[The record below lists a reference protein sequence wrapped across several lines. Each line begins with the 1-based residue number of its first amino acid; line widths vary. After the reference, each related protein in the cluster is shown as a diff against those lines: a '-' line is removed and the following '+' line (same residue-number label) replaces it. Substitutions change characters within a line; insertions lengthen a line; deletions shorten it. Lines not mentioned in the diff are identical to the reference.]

1 MELPLL
7 EPIYQKYKDQGFEIV
22 AVDVRADDAGAKK
35 FMAENGLTYTMLS
48 GNVELASQ
56 SYGISSVPSSFLI
69 SGDGT
74 IVATGGAYN
83 KNNIAE
89 LDKKIGSFLK

>member
-35 FMAENGLTYTMLS
+35 FIAEKGLTYTMLS
-48 GNVELASQ
+48 GNVDLAVKG
-56 SYGISSVPSSFLI
+56 YGIQSVPSSFLI

-74 IVATGGAYN
+74 VVATGGAYN
-83 KNNIAE
+83 ANNISS
-89 LDKKIGSFLK
+89 LDSQIGSLLK